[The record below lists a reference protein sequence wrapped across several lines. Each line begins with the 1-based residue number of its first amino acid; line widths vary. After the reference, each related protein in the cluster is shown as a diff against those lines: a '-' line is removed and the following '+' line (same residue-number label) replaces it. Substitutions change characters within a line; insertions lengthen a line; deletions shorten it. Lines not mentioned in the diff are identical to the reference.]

1 MQTQTSCAPHLGDA
15 ANGCLS
21 TCSAR
26 WLSRFP
32 GKQSAPYVRLPLG
45 RSRSW
50 ITREGRRVKAALRR
64 ASLGLDP
71 PPFPRNTSSY
81 DGQASLPSGN
91 LRFPLT
97 FTYHGRPRSFCS
109 SISWVIS
116 PRCSDRACPI
126 RRMVVRCPSDLFSI
140 FSTCLVRRQDERT
153 GRAIIRPA
161 CRRALGRQR
170 LADCFTCLSEGG
182 LRSWQVANLSTRS
195 LTASQSWKLNDC
207 TPVPAAVPFRAIWAC
222 S

>member
-26 WLSRFP
+26 CLSRFP
-32 GKQSAPYVRLPLG
+32 GKQSAPYIRLPLG

-50 ITREGRRVKAALRR
+50 ITRQGRRVKAALRR

-97 FTYHGRPRSFCS
+97 FTYHGRPLCTALYTGFFSLCS
-109 SISWVIS
+109 
-116 PRCSDRACPI
+116 
-126 RRMVVRCPSDLFSI
+126 
-140 FSTCLVRRQDERT
+140 LVY
-153 GRAIIRPA
+153 G
-161 CRRALGRQR
+161 
-170 LADCFTCLSEGG
+170 S
-182 LRSWQVANLSTRS
+182 VKSTRIGLALVS
-195 LTASQSWKLNDC
+195 SRRI
-207 TPVPAAVPFRAIWAC
+207 VFAAAINPP
-222 S
+222 SRISTE

>member
-97 FTYHGRPRSFCS
+97 FTYHGRLWCPLISVSHFWGAVQSVPGFSLPAQARSNILYFEKPRATR
-109 SISWVIS
+109 VELT
-116 PRCSDRACPI
+116 A
-126 RRMVVRCPSDLFSI
+126 V
-140 FSTCLVRRQDERT
+140 
-153 GRAIIRPA
+153 
-161 CRRALGRQR
+161 LGRQ
-170 LADCFTCLSEGG
+170 
-182 LRSWQVANLSTRS
+182 SW
-195 LTASQSWKLNDC
+195 
-207 TPVPAAVPFRAIWAC
+207 
-222 S
+222 